1 MIRTVFEKG
10 FSTCDERLISFG
22 ANGTFNGML
31 LPKLKTVDGITSTAY
46 VNGFKGSDDASGG
59 TGLCMIT

>member
-1 MIRTVFEKG
+1 VFEKG

-31 LPKLKTVDGITSTAY
+31 LPKLKTVDGVTSTVY
-46 VNGFKGSDDASGG
+46 VSSDDDDASGG